1 MSGERI
7 RKISSFKRDER
18 GLQLVE
24 LAIVLPVLV
33 LLFAAAAEF
42 GRYFYE
48 YTTLAKGTRA
58 AARYLVT
65 AKTNGDDDTCAKNL
79 VVYGNSAGSGS
90 PIVNGLNISKVNI
103 TRRDILGGLMTG
115 GVPNTVTIEIVNFQ
129 HSPLFDL
136 GGLTR
141 SSTTLNIDIK
151 PSVTMHYLL
160 TQPPIGGSGPCTGV

>member
-1 MSGERI
+1 MSRERI

-48 YTTLAKGTRA
+48 YTTLAKGTRVA
-58 AARYLVT
+58 VRYLAT
-65 AKTNGDDDTCAKNL
+65 GKTNGDDDTCAKNL
-79 VVYGNSAGSGS
+79 VVYGNFAGTGS
-90 PIVNGLNISKVNI
+90 PIVNGLDITKVDI
-103 TRRDILGGLMTG
+103 TRRNISGGLMTG
-115 GVPNTVTIEIVNFQ
+115 GVPNTVTIKIVNFQ

-141 SSTTLNIDIK
+141 SSTTLNIDVK
-151 PSVTMHYLL
+151 PSVTMHYLM
-160 TQPPIGGSGPCTGV
+160 TQPPIGGSGCTGV

>member
-1 MSGERI
+1 MYRERI

-48 YTTLAKGTRA
+48 YTTLAKGTRVA
-58 AARYLVT
+58 VRYLAT

-79 VVYGNSAGSGS
+79 VVYGNFAGTGS
-90 PIVNGLNISKVNI
+90 PIVNGLDITKVDI
-103 TRRDILGGLMTG
+103 TRRNLLGGLMTRRCSKYCHHRDRQFPTLASFRSG
-115 GVPNTVTIEIVNFQ
+115 RTDEI
-129 HSPLFDL
+129 FDN
-136 GGLTR
+136 
-141 SSTTLNIDIK
+141 S
-151 PSVTMHYLL
+151 
-160 TQPPIGGSGPCTGV
+160 

>member
-1 MSGERI
+1 MSRERI

-48 YTTLAKGTRA
+48 YTTLAKGTRVA
-58 AARYLVT
+58 VRYLAT

-79 VVYGNSAGSGS
+79 LVYGNFAGTGS
-90 PIVNGLNISKVNI
+90 PIVNGLDITKVDI
-103 TRRDILGGLMTG
+103 TRRNISGGLVTG
-115 GVPNTVTIEIVNFQ
+115 GVPKTVTIEIVNFQ

-141 SSTTLNIDIK
+141 SSTTLNIDVK
-151 PSVTMHYLL
+151 PSVTMHYLM
-160 TQPPIGGSGPCTGV
+160 TQPPIGGSGCTGV